1 MFEHILLP
9 LDGSSLA
16 EMVLPHAIS
25 LSKAFDAKLTLIRVV
40 YQVDHKTQLSSV
52 NPIDWQMRKSEAEA
66 YIESVQDRLTQKNVR
81 AEGRVIEG
89 RPAQQIIQFA
99 KNNNVDLIILSS
111 HGNSGISGWNI
122 NSTVQKVLLRA
133 YMPVM
138 IIRAYQE
145 MGENIE
151 SVTYRRIMVPLDG
164 SKRAECILPLV
175 ESISEAQ
182 GCKVLLTHIVEE
194 PRLPRSQPVSED
206 IKSIVNQLNEINVHE
221 IEAYFS
227 EIRGQFDPHKVETI
241 IEKSEEPSITL
252 HDIVDR
258 EDIDL
263 VLLSAHGYSGKG
275 KWPYGKIA
283 LNFISYGTTPLI
295 IIQDLSADEIQK
307 SLVEKIAEQ
316 SKGH

>member
-227 EIRGQFDPHKVETI
+227 EIRGQFDPHKVEII